1 MMTFAYGFLIPAP
14 SAAACKILPEDL
26 INLTSEP
33 VKWPQSAKKTRQ
45 FITFPFKY
53 LSQFDGTACRSFPL
67 TSVDGI

>member
-45 FITFPFKY
+45 FITFLFKY
-53 LSQFDGTACRSFPL
+53 LS
-67 TSVDGI
+67 